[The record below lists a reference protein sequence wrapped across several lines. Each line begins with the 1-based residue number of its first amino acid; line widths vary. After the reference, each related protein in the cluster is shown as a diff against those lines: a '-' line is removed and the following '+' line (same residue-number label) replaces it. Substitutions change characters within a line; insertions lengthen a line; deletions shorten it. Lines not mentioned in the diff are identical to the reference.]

1 MLYSEFLTGING
13 IESIYNYSEYERINA
28 IYSASNSMTKEEA
41 YKLYKAPEGVTLE
54 LIKAYENERDLFFDL
69 YMENQRLKKEAE
81 NLKKELEET
90 KRIRDA
96 AQYRLDDTVAELK
109 KTLNNIEYILND

>member
-13 IESIYNYSEYERINA
+13 IESIYNCSEYERINA

-41 YKLYKAPEGVTLE
+41 YQLYKAPEGVTLE

-69 YMENQRLKKEAE
+69 YMEHQQLEKEVE
-81 NLKKELEET
+81 NLKKELEEAR
-90 KRIRDA
+90 RIKNA
-96 AQYRLDDTVAELK
+96 VQYRLDNTVSELK
-109 KTLNNIEYILND
+109 KAVNNIEYILND